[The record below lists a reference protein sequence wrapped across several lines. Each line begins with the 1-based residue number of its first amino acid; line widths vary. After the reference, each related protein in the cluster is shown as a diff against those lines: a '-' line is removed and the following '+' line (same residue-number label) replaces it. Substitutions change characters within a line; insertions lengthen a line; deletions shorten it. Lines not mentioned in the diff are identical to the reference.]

1 MKTAIMQIMSQKIWK
16 YTDDEPEDMQV
27 YRWRA
32 RWYESIQMTS
42 QMIWK
47 YTDDEPD
54 DIKYTDDEPEDMKVY
69 RWRAR

>member
-1 MKTAIMQIMSQKIWK
+1 MTSQKICKYTDDEPDDIK

-47 YTDDEPD
+47 YTDDEP
-54 DIKYTDDEPEDMKVY
+54 EDMKVY
-69 RWRAR
+69 RWRARWY